1 MKIVVGPLARSG
13 IEALLGGDIPA
24 GVQAALGHY
33 AESGARDELT
43 PAGRA
48 LPCLLEHPPSR
59 VGAEL
64 ELTLDPEVEA
74 ALERGAREL
83 GGLSTSQIAAHAVLA
98 YLADLDR
105 VEWLEV
111 RPQTL
116 V

>member
-1 MKIVVGPLARSG
+1 MKIVLGTLARSG
-13 IEALLGGDIPA
+13 IEAFLGGDIAA

-33 AESGARDELT
+33 AGSGARDELA
-43 PAGRA
+43 PGRRA
-48 LPCLLEHPPSR
+48 LPCPPEHPPSR

-74 ALERGAREL
+74 ALERGARES
-83 GGLSTSQIAAHAVLA
+83 GGMSTSQVVAHAVLA

-105 VEWLEV
+105 ASGLGA
-111 RPQTL
+111 RPLTQ